1 MSPERRRLTAL
12 RSRRDADLHRVP
24 VRGKHVVSV
33 VEDAGDDLEEERL
46 IPVLTCYTTL
56 PDVRR
61 DLGKTAH
68 EREDRRADLPDP
80 PPLPRPGKAD
90 IERSVSRQPSVLDL
104 KQQRPAC
111 PLDMS
116 EEMNSGFFGHPT
128 RAPHRVDQLEDAG
141 HKPGRISD
149 AFAAL
154 VPIPTQADHS
164 ENDRRALRSPA
175 RVFVE

>member
-1 MSPERRRLTAL
+1 LTAL
-12 RSRRDADLHRVP
+12 RSRRHADLHRVP

-33 VEDAGDDLEEERL
+33 VEDPGDDLEEERL
-46 IPVLTCYTTL
+46 IPVLSCYTTL

-68 EREDRRADLPDP
+68 EREDRGADLPDP

-111 PLDMS
+111 PLDMR
-116 EEMNSGFFGHPT
+116 EEMSSGFFGHPT

-154 VPIPTQADHS
+154 VPIPTQADQS
-164 ENDRRALRSPA
+164 ENDRRARRSPGP
-175 RVFVE
+175 VFGNVP

>member
-12 RSRRDADLHRVP
+12 RSRRHADLRRVP

-33 VEDAGDDLEEERL
+33 VEDAGDDLASAITEPPSRHHSLMVRSLEEERL
-46 IPVLTCYTTL
+46 IPVLSCYTTL

-111 PLDMS
+111 PL
-116 EEMNSGFFGHPT
+116 
-128 RAPHRVDQLEDAG
+128 
-141 HKPGRISD
+141 
-149 AFAAL
+149 
-154 VPIPTQADHS
+154 
-164 ENDRRALRSPA
+164 
-175 RVFVE
+175 

>member
-1 MSPERRRLTAL
+1 M
-12 RSRRDADLHRVP
+12 
-24 VRGKHVVSV
+24 
-33 VEDAGDDLEEERL
+33 
-46 IPVLTCYTTL
+46 L

-68 EREDRRADLPDP
+68 AREDRRADLPDP

-104 KQQRPAC
+104 KQQHPAC
-111 PLDMS
+111 PLDMR

-128 RAPHRVDQLEDAG
+128 RAPDRVDQLEDAG

-149 AFAAL
+149 AFAEL
-154 VPIPTQADHS
+154 VAIPTQADH
-164 ENDRRALRSPA
+164 RRMIAEPDARLRQCAGMSPEPSA
-175 RVFVE
+175 RGSRV